1 VADDA
6 VEIEG
11 QIQDTPDDQ
20 PTAENATEEVE
31 AGSPPVQQEDW
42 QGKYRET
49 EAKLIRQEERSRY
62 LEENN
67 RLFQEYARQR
77 QTPQQ
82 QEVSLSP
89 ELSELDKTLDPL
101 FSKRLKTH
109 LDPLNNHLASAL
121 DGNDALKFEMY
132 LMRNHPDVLDSED
145 GMNKVFQQVE
155 QVRRQAA
162 DVYGKY
168 LSRVDA
174 FLYVQGL
181 EGVREKSK
189 ARQSK
194 KQTQVK
200 EEAKRQLQVQA
211 TQSGE
216 GRADSKRAPGADID
230 AIRRRMMAGDKLT
243 PDEKAKFRK
252 HLENAKF

>member
-1 VADDA
+1 VAEET
-6 VEIEG
+6 EIEG

-20 PTAENATEEVE
+20 QTAENTTEEVE

-42 QGKYRET
+42 QGKLRAAE
-49 EAKLIRQEERSRY
+49 ERAARQEERSRY

-67 RLFQEYARQR
+67 RLLQEFTKRSQ
-77 QTPQQ
+77 PQP
-82 QEVSLSP
+82 QEASLSP
-89 ELSELDKTLDPL
+89 ELSELDKTLEPLFNKRLRSVVDPL
-101 FSKRLKTH
+101 QQQ
-109 LDPLNNHLASAL
+109 LANAL
-121 DGNDALKFEMY
+121 DGQDALKFEQF
-132 LMRNHPDVLDSED
+132 LSRNHPDVFESED
-145 GMNKVFQQVE
+145 NLNRTFQQVE
-155 QVRRQAA
+155 WVRQQAA
-162 DVYGKY
+162 QIYGKY

-174 FLYVQGL
+174 FLYAQGI
-181 EGVREKSK
+181 EGVKEKSK

-194 KQTQVK
+194 RQTQVK